1 MMKAIQHQYRQL
13 VKRLT
18 KMQTTAGEYNYML
31 EQLNQYS
38 KKGKGCPTLDTSIGL
53 RVDSGL
59 LAVRP
64 QET

>member
-1 MMKAIQHQYRQL
+1 
-13 VKRLT
+13 
-18 KMQTTAGEYNYML
+18 MQTTAGEYNYML